1 MALVEAARFS
11 SSIQADIARLLLED
25 SDIEAILFDQG
36 LNYSL
41 GAGMPVRLMVLEEDF
56 AEAQRLLC
64 EQGLL

>member
-25 SDIEAILFDQG
+25 REIEAVLFDQG

-41 GAGMPVRLMVLEEDF
+41 GAGMPVRLMVLEEDLE
-56 AEAQRLLC
+56 EALQLLS
-64 EQGLL
+64 EQGLT